1 MTTLRIQL
9 LGTPQVYVDGEV
21 TSLERRKSLAI
32 LAYLA
37 VTGRVLGRDSLA
49 ALFWPDSD
57 QTRARMSLRRALSS
71 LNQMIG
77 HAHIE
82 ASQDA
87 VELVSSSTLYVDVA
101 EFRRLCADRD
111 AVASLQQAID
121 LYHGD
126 FMAGFSLTD
135 APDFDIWQSQQSEQ
149 LHVLLLRALQRLAQ
163 LQQAAG
169 DHAGLADTAR
179 RWVESDPLDE
189 RAYEHLITALA
200 LLGQRSTALRQ
211 YETCAETLRAELGVE
226 PGESLRKL
234 HAAIQAGELMPVVAD
249 SPPVAMP
256 ATVVA
261 PPDDAPIKVRRRHWP
276 ETNLPRQ
283 TTAFVGRT
291 QEISTIKQLLL
302 DTVDCQLL
310 TLVAPG
316 GMGKTRLALKA
327 AEECVDAFQDGI
339 HFVSLEGIDDVDG
352 LHMALAGALRLS
364 LQNGQDAGHALIESL
379 RSAALLLVLDNC
391 EALAGS
397 VAWLAALTAEA
408 PEVKILATARERL
421 HLQNEWVF
429 DVEGLRCPDLAPAG
443 IGETVRK
450 LANSWQEYSALRLF
464 AERAQRSR
472 LNLQLDGQVDAVL
485 RIALLTEGSPLALEL
500 AAAWVRSMPPRAIA
514 DELEQS
520 LALLRNQMHD
530 RVPRHASLHVVFEQ
544 SWAFL
549 TPDEQRTLAALS
561 VFRGTFTRSAAT
573 TVVGATQS
581 QLAMLVDRALLRQ
594 MADGRYA
601 LHGQIREF
609 AVEKLADLA
618 DAGAAYV
625 TRHRIFYASLVDS
638 WKDAISQVNH
648 RQALEAIGVEID
660 NIRAA
665 WENAIHTADLATLY
679 QLIRPMFVFLERHS
693 WIREGL
699 QRLAATIAVLEAEV
713 AARTGG
719 PVSGDG
725 HDLALALSRAYSGH
739 GYLCTI
745 LGDKSTA
752 EASLRK
758 ALALAQHT
766 ELDAEIGWAFNYLA
780 NLAFSGSDYRL
791 AQEHA
796 SAALAAFEEADY
808 ERGIASASDMLGLVA
823 QYSGNFAE
831 AEQLHRRSCS
841 IHAAEDDVW
850 RLATSELNLG
860 LALQSVGRYAE
871 AGAIHAHALAVWEE
885 AGDRI
890 RMAWALTNLGNCAHA
905 TGEHEEAIARFERQI
920 ALDEESGRR
929 SGVAIGYYNL
939 SMVFMDLD
947 RAPDAV
953 ARLEVAAAEF
963 AAVGHRHG
971 EALAL
976 AWLAAAMTHAGT
988 TAQVGDLLG
997 DAAAIVRS
1005 LKQPAVTVGVLDA
1018 VAEVCGAAGMTAQ
1031 AMRCAARVIAHPAT
1045 DEFVRARLRRRSE
1058 LWQAQAGS
1066 SAAATHS
1073 ELDRVSMEHL
1083 LDELLATLE

>member
-21 TSLERRKSLAI
+21 AALDRRKSLAI

-77 HAHIE
+77 HHHIQ

-87 VELVSSSTLYVDVA
+87 VELVASPALHVDVA
-101 EFRRLCADRD
+101 EFHRLCADRD
-111 AVASLQQAID
+111 AAASLQQAIA

-169 DHAGLADTAR
+169 DHAGMADTAR
-179 RWVESDPLDE
+179 RWVECDPLDE

-211 YETCAETLRAELGVE
+211 YEACVETLRAELGVE

-234 HAAIQAGELMPVVAD
+234 HASIQAGELMPVAAD
-249 SPPVAMP
+249 SPLVATP
-256 ATVVA
+256 ATVAA
-261 PPDDAPIKVRRRHWP
+261 PPDAAPIKVRRRHWP

-291 QEISTIKQLLL
+291 QEIGAIKQLLL

-339 HFVSLEGIDDVDG
+339 HFVSLEEITDVDG
-352 LHMALAGALRLS
+352 LHTALAGALQLP
-364 LQNGQDAGHALIESL
+364 LQNRQDVGRALIEAL
-379 RSAALLLVLDNC
+379 RPAAMLLVLDNC

-397 VAWLAALTAEA
+397 VAWLAALTTEA

-443 IGETVRK
+443 IGETVRR
-450 LANSWQEYSALRLF
+450 LADSWQEYSAMRLF
-464 AERAQRSR
+464 AERARRSR
-472 LNLQLDGQVDAVL
+472 LNLHLDDQVDAVL

-514 DELEQS
+514 AELEQS

-530 RVPRHASLHVVFEQ
+530 RVPRHASLRVVFEQ

-549 TPDEQRTLAALS
+549 TRDEQRTLAALS
-561 VFRGTFTRSAAT
+561 IFRGAFTRSAAT
-573 TVVGATQS
+573 EIVGITQS

-594 MADGRYA
+594 MPDGRYS

-609 AVEKLADLA
+609 TAEKLADLA
-618 DAGAAYV
+618 DAGAEYAA
-625 TRHRIFYASLVDS
+625 RHRAFYSSLVAS
-638 WKDAISQVNH
+638 WGDAITQANH
-648 RQALEAIGVEID
+648 REALDAIGLEID
-660 NIRAA
+660 NIRGA
-665 WENAIHTADLATLY
+665 WESALTSDDLAAIYL
-679 QLIRPMFVFLERHS
+679 LVRPIFLFLERRS
-693 WIREGL
+693 WIREGV

-713 AARTGG
+713 AARAGG
-719 PVSGDG
+719 PASDDG

-745 LGDKSTA
+745 LGDKRTA

-766 ELDAEIGWAFNYLA
+766 ELDAEIGSAFNYLA

-796 SAALAAFEEADY
+796 SAALAAFEEANY
-808 ERGIASASDMLGLVA
+808 ERGIASASDMLGLIA
-823 QYSGNFAE
+823 QHSGSFAE
-831 AEQLHRRSCS
+831 AEQLHRRSCAIYAS
-841 IHAAEDDVW
+841 EDDVW

-871 AGAIHAHALAVWEE
+871 AAAIHAHALAVWEE

-905 TGEHEEAIARFERQI
+905 TGEHQEAIARFERQI

-939 SMVFMDLD
+939 AMVFMDLD
-947 RAPDAV
+947 RAPEAV

-988 TAQVGDLLG
+988 TAQVGELLD
-997 DAAAIVRS
+997 DAAAIARS
-1005 LKQPAVTVGVLDA
+1005 LKQPSVTVGVLDA
-1018 VAEVCGAAGMTAQ
+1018 VAEACGAAGLTAE
-1031 AMRCAARVIAHPAT
+1031 ATRCAARVIAHPAT

-1058 LWQAQAGS
+1058 LWQAHES
-1066 SAAATHS
+1066 NAATVALN
-1073 ELDRVSMEHL
+1073 EPDRVGLARL
-1083 LDELLATLE
+1083 LDELLATIE

>member
-9 LGTPQVYVDGEV
+9 LGTPQVFVDGEV
-21 TSLERRKSLAI
+21 TAPERRKSLAI

-71 LNQMIG
+71 LNQAIG
-77 HAHIE
+77 HHYIE

-87 VELVSSSTLYVDVA
+87 VELVASPALSVDVV
-101 EFRRLCADRD
+101 EFRRLCAERH
-111 AVASLQQAID
+111 AAASLQRAID
-121 LYHGD
+121 LYQGD

-163 LQQAAG
+163 LQQTAG
-169 DHAGLADTAR
+169 DHASLVETAS
-179 RWVESDPLDE
+179 RWVECDPLDE

-200 LLGQRSTALRQ
+200 LIGQRSTALRQ

-234 HAAIQAGELMPVVAD
+234 HAAIQAGELMPAAAD
-249 SPPVAMP
+249 SRPITAPV
-256 ATVVA
+256 TVAA
-261 PPDDAPIKVRRRHWP
+261 PPDAAPIKVRRHHWP

-283 TTAFVGRT
+283 TTVFVGRT
-291 QEISTIKQLLL
+291 QEIGAIKQLLL
-302 DTVDCQLL
+302 DTLDCQLL

-316 GMGKTRLALKA
+316 GMGKTRLALRA

-339 HFVSLEGIDDVDG
+339 HFVNLEGIADVDG
-352 LHMALAGALRLS
+352 LHMALAGALQLS
-364 LQNGQDAGHALIESL
+364 LQSAQDAGSALIESL
-379 RSAALLLVLDNC
+379 RSAAMLLVLDNC

-397 VAWLAALTAEA
+397 VAWLSALTAEA
-408 PEVKILATARERL
+408 PAVKILATARERL

-443 IGETVRK
+443 FGETVRR
-450 LANSWQEYSALRLF
+450 LADSWQEYSALRLF

-472 LNLQLDGQVDAVL
+472 LNLQLDDQVDAIL

-500 AAAWVRSMPPRAIA
+500 AAAWARSMPPRAIA
-514 DELEQS
+514 AELEQS
-520 LALLRNQMHD
+520 LAFLRNQMHD
-530 RVPRHASLHVVFEQ
+530 RVPRHASLHAVFEQ

-549 TPDEQRTLAALS
+549 TPDEQKTLTALS
-561 VFRGTFTRSAAT
+561 VFRGAFTRSAVAAI
-573 TVVGATQS
+573 VGAKQS

-609 AVEKLADLA
+609 AAEKLAVL
-618 DAGAAYV
+618 AGAREEFAA
-625 TRHRIFYASLVDS
+625 RHRIFYASFVDS

-648 RQALEAIGVEID
+648 RQALEAISVEID

-665 WENAIHTADLATLY
+665 WENALYAGDLAALY
-679 QLIRPMFVFLERHS
+679 QFIRPMFLFLERRS
-693 WIREGL
+693 WIREGV
-699 QRLAATIAVLEAEV
+699 QRLAGTIAVLEAEV
-713 AARTGG
+713 AARATGTA
-719 PVSGDG
+719 SDDG

-745 LGDKSTA
+745 LGDKRAA
-752 EASLRK
+752 EASLGK

-766 ELDAEIGWAFNYLA
+766 ELDAEVGWACNYLA
-780 NLAFSGSDYRL
+780 NLAFASSDYRL
-791 AQEHA
+791 AKEHA
-796 SAALAAFEEADY
+796 SAALAAFQEAGF

-823 QYSGNFAE
+823 QYSGSFAE
-831 AEQLHRRSCS
+831 AERLHRRSCT
-841 IHAAEDDVW
+841 IYAAEDDVW

-905 TGEHEEAIARFERQI
+905 MGEHKEAIARFERQI

-929 SGVAIGYYNL
+929 SGVAVGYYNL
-939 SMVFMDLD
+939 AMVFLNLE
-947 RAPDAV
+947 RASEAV

-976 AWLAAAMTHAGT
+976 AWLAAAMTQAGT
-988 TAQVGDLLG
+988 IDRVGELLD
-997 DAAAIVRS
+997 DAAAIARS
-1005 LKQPAVTVGVLDA
+1005 LKQPSVTVGVLDA
-1018 VAEVCGAAGMTAQ
+1018 VAEACGAAGLTDGAT
-1031 AMRCAARVIAHPAT
+1031 RCAARVIAHPAT

-1058 LWQAQAGS
+1058 LWQAHGDY
-1066 SAAATHS
+1066 AAVVARS
-1073 ELDRVSMEHL
+1073 GLDRVSLERL
-1083 LDELLATLE
+1083 LDGLLATLE